1 MGIKVSLDGVN
12 EHGFFKKNVLHGVGI
27 KLGIEGKVEG
37 LFSDGFMQGVGFSY
51 LAKDKFGVWAEYNKD
66 DIVKVYSSSKLV
78 HENSFGR
85 CWLTKT
91 YLSSF

>member
-91 YLSSF
+91 SLSSF